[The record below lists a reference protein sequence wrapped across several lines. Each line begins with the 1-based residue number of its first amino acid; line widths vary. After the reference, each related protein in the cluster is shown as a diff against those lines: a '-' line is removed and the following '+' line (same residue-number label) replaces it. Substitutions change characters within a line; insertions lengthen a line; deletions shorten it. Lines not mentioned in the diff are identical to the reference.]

1 MIGRRNFPR
10 GRNIGV
16 PSERFKGQSARPV
29 QTFSPS
35 EPDAA
40 ATPVRPASHSSAKW
54 ALGLLLAINLFN
66 YIDRQILAAVEPEI
80 RATLLAGD
88 PDAKAKTGLL
98 ATAFL
103 VSYMLMAPVFG
114 LLADRFSRWVLCGIS
129 VALWSIAS
137 GWSGLATSFGILLF
151 TRMLVGVGEAGY
163 GPSAPTIISDLFP
176 LEKRGRMLSYFYLAI
191 PVGSALGY
199 ALGGLIGSHLG
210 WRWAFYAVV
219 PPGLLLAGMCFFMRD
234 RRPPRVTPSVQEGA
248 PKAGRMALIKSLL
261 PIRSYVLNTAAMTAM
276 TFAIGGIAFWIPSY
290 VFESRGSEFV
300 QSDKLLGTINMTFGA
315 ICVVAGLFATLLGGW
330 AGDRLRKRFPGS
342 YFLVSGVG
350 IGMAFPFTVAML
362 YVPFPYA
369 WGCIFCAVFF
379 LFFNTGPANA
389 ALANV
394 TPPNIRATAFALNIL
409 VIHALGDAIS
419 PPLIGWVAGR
429 SSMNTAFL
437 MVSGVMLLA
446 SFFWLWGARYL
457 GADTAAIENA
467 AKEPTV

>member
-1 MIGRRNFPR
+1 M
-10 GRNIGV
+10 
-16 PSERFKGQSARPV
+16 QSARPV
-29 QTFSPS
+29 QTISPI
-35 EPDAA
+35 EPEAGA
-40 ATPVRPASHSSAKW
+40 KPVGNSSAKW

-103 VSYMLMAPVFG
+103 FSYMLMAPVFG
-114 LLADRFSRWVLCGIS
+114 VFADRYSRWVLCGIS
-129 VALWSIAS
+129 VALWSLAS

-199 ALGGLIGSHLG
+199 AIGGLIGSSWG

-219 PPGLLLAGMCFFMRD
+219 PPGLLLAALCFFMRD
-234 RRPPRVTPSVQEGA
+234 QRGARPRPQVPAGA
-248 PKAGRMALIKSLL
+248 TKGDRFAHYKSLL
-261 PIRSYVLNTAAMTAM
+261 RIRSYVFNTAAMTAM

-300 QSDKLLGTINMTFGA
+300 QSDKLLGTINMTFGG

-330 AGDRLRKRFPGS
+330 TGDRLRTRFPGS
-342 YFLVSGVG
+342 YFLVSGAG
-350 IGMAFPFTVAML
+350 MAMAFPFTVAML

-369 WGCIFCAVFF
+369 WGCIFFAVFF

-394 TPPNIRATAFALNIL
+394 TPPNIRATAFAVNIL

-419 PPLIGWVAGR
+419 PPLIGWVAGK
-429 SSMNTAFL
+429 SSMNAAFL
-437 MVSGVMLLA
+437 MVSGMMLVA
-446 SFFWLWGARYL
+446 SFFWFWGARYL
-457 GADTAAIENA
+457 GEDTAAIESA
-467 AKEPTV
+467 PKG